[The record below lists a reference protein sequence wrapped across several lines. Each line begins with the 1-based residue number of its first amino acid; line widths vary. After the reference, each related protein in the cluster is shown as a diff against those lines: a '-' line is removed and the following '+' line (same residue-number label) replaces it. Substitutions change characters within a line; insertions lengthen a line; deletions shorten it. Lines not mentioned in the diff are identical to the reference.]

1 MFDQY
6 GARRTSVGICSTFRQ
21 LGTPTNIRAGRIE
34 GSYQPNICL
43 DPAKCI
49 QLLFVHR
56 IANAAQNRPRTL
68 LICRRSNSDEIGQ
81 MVCFQNIN
89 SMLKEVTE
97 NLAAFR
103 YDQRRSKIQEFANE
117 ATLYTLVYQKEIE
130 AHLGTVSSQ
139 MTKTA
144 VFDSVG
150 ILVGIQNFC
159 AVCA

>member
-1 MFDQY
+1 M
-6 GARRTSVGICSTFRQ
+6 
-21 LGTPTNIRAGRIE
+21 
-34 GSYQPNICL
+34 
-43 DPAKCI
+43 
-49 QLLFVHR
+49 
-56 IANAAQNRPRTL
+56 
-68 LICRRSNSDEIGQ
+68 ICRRSNSDEIGQ